1 MVAVT
6 NICGSRRGKSEDD
19 EILVVPPIVL
29 SNAKGEAE
37 SVVTLTSEGV
47 LTCVSL
53 EGKKRWSKKTGA
65 TWSEFDEKA
74 GTAPML
80 FAAKG
85 RICVA
90 SASSVVMYSPEG
102 RVVSRIALTEALMY
116 PMVVEEDVAVL
127 QTASSIL
134 LYRASRMTCGR
145 GGGE

>member
-1 MVAVT
+1 MAVT

-102 RVVSRIALTEALMY
+102 RVVSRIALTEALVY

-134 LYRASRMTCGR
+134 LYRASRMTCEY